1 MNTTTNDLLIIF
13 SLGLLNGLTVCSF
26 VCLPGLAI
34 YSMGMGGGFQ
44 SGVQDALAFVVGKIL
59 TCGFLTG
66 LAAYLGREFI
76 FTGTERLKPI
86 FGFLLIFVGLS
97 ILTRKEKTV
106 CAPNRFREFLVRV
119 GFKKIPVFV
128 LGILTSLV
136 PCPPLSAILLKASS
150 VGSVSMGSIY
160 GLIYGSGLIISPIII
175 MGGFF
180 GYLSDSI
187 TTEVPHLK
195 GFVKIL
201 SSAVICFMGIK
212 TMC

>member
-26 VCLPGLAI
+26 ACLPGLAI
-34 YSMGMGGGFQ
+34 YSMGVGGGFR
-44 SGVQDALAFVVGKIL
+44 SGVKDALVFVGAKIL
-59 TCGFLTG
+59 TCGFLAG
-66 LAAYLGREFI
+66 LAAYLGGELI
-76 FTGTERLKPI
+76 FTGTENLRPI

-97 ILTRKEKTV
+97 ILIRKGKKS
-106 CAPNRFREFLVRV
+106 CDHNPFKKFLVRV

-136 PCPPLSAILLKASS
+136 PCPPLLAILLRASS
-150 VGSVSMGSIY
+150 VGSVPVGSIY

-201 SSAVICFMGIK
+201 STAVIGYMGIK
-212 TMC
+212 SMC